1 MRFFAALAALA
12 VFVSAEAA
20 SADRRTQTKPALG
33 IGDAAWLAPDA
44 DRVAFLIQT
53 PGECLR
59 NPENGDQR
67 FLVEVGRAAFRSPLL
82 LGGQAARGGL
92 SCNACH
98 RDGRDNP
105 DFFLEG
111 LSETPGTADVTSSL
125 FSKTRDDGVFNP
137 LPIPSLVDT
146 GGKAMFGERAQAASL
161 HAFISGAV
169 VEEFQGAA
177 PHGTIVAGLAAYISH
192 LGSDACPD
200 GPTSASV
207 LRDMQAAARALAA
220 AETAL
225 GRGDAATADFLLL
238 AAQRELRSVH
248 ERFEASSKA
257 RSKLESLARDIGAI
271 RPLAGERVGEA
282 EALVAEKRAQ
292 TQELAR
298 FLHKR
303 RAKSLYDRTAL
314 ERRLAEP

>member
-1 MRFFAALAALA
+1 M
-12 VFVSAEAA
+12 
-20 SADRRTQTKPALG
+20 
-33 IGDAAWLAPDA
+33 
-44 DRVAFLIQT
+44 
-53 PGECLR
+53 
-59 NPENGDQR
+59 
-67 FLVEVGRAAFRSPLL
+67 
-82 LGGQAARGGL
+82 
-92 SCNACH
+92 
-98 RDGRDNP
+98 
-105 DFFLEG
+105 
-111 LSETPGTADVTSSL
+111 SETPGTADVTSSL